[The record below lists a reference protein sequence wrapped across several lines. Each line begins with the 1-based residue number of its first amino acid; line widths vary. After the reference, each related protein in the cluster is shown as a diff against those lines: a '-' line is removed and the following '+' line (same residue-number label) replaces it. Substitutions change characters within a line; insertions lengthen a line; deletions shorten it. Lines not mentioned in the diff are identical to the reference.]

1 MVWAIFIQG
10 IFWYGIF
17 GHGSFWYGIFCPD
30 TEYSTDIISQR
41 RIAGHCA
48 SSPECF
54 EHSLKNTKKD
64 FF

>member
-1 MVWAIFIQG
+1 MFASLTAILDL
-10 IFWYGIF
+10 YRV
-17 GHGSFWYGIFCPD
+17 
-30 TEYSTDIISQR
+30 EYSTDIISQR
-41 RIAGHCA
+41 RIDGHCA